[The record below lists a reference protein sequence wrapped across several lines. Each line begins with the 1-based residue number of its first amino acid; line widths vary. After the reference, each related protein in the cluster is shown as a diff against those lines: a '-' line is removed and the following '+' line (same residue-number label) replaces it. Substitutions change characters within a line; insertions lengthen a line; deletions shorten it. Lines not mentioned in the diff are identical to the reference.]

1 MARRSRRFVSP
12 ESVRAESYDAA
23 LEPGLEKWRAKRD
36 YMKDMYM
43 GNVPQETVKGG
54 AGFTALVDEIISG
67 VLDRVGVIGQARVG
81 YYAFGRR
88 VAKLVSNYSAAPEE
102 VLREAA
108 EQMLQGYL
116 VREPLLVEDVAR
128 AIVDEL
134 VRRRNELRAAYGI
147 G

>member
-23 LEPGLEKWRAKRD
+23 LEPGLEKWRSKKE
-36 YMKDMYM
+36 YMVDMYT
-43 GNVPQETVKGG
+43 GNIPQETVKGG
-54 AGFTALVDEIISG
+54 AGFTALVDQIISG

-88 VAKLVSNYSAAPEE
+88 VAKLVANYSSAPEE
-102 VLREAA
+102 VLRNAV
-108 EQMLQGYL
+108 EQMLRGYL
-116 VREPLLVEDVAR
+116 VREPLMVEDVAR
-128 AIVDEL
+128 AVMNEL
-134 VRRRNELRAAYGI
+134 IRRRNELRAAYGI